1 MVDPSTAST
10 PRAGQSEG
18 LWGLIG
24 STKSDALETIGNML
38 DDLAASPAR
47 GRFAQDRDDDSI
59 DRFLADKG
67 IQPID
72 FAGWKRVDAYERA
85 EGAKVGREHIKVID
99 PDQLRQLAHGE

>member
-1 MVDPSTAST
+1 MPLSARKRSIESSSRSLAKR
-10 PRAGQSEG
+10 PRDG
-18 LWGLIG
+18 
-24 STKSDALETIGNML
+24 
-38 DDLAASPAR
+38 LAASPAR

-72 FAGWKRVDAYERA
+72 FAGWKRIDAYERA